1 MTDWTKAELRLLRRL
16 DTPMKVQIYLNTL
29 GYDAVPGTASP
40 HRVLRERRANCF
52 EGALLAAA
60 ALREQR
66 RPPLVVDL
74 RAEND
79 DDHVIAVFREGGRW
93 GAVAKSNFTTL
104 RFREPVYGTIHELV
118 MSYFDF
124 FFNALG
130 EKSLREYSRPMS
142 LRRFDRDDWMTTED
156 DISDIGDALDAVKHY
171 KILTPGQVRRLEPV
185 DKDVLRAGLLGAKK
199 EGLYQAK
206 KT

>member
-1 MTDWTKAELRLLRRL
+1 ME
-16 DTPMKVQIYLNTL
+16 VQLYLNNL

-40 HRVLRERRANCF
+40 RRVMRERRANCF

-60 ALREQR
+60 ALRHQG
-66 RPPLVVDL
+66 RPPLIVDM
-74 RAEND
+74 RAVND

-93 GAVAKSNFTTL
+93 GAVAKSNFTSI
-104 RFREPVYGTIHELV
+104 RFREPVYKTIHELV

-124 FFNALG
+124 FFNTLG

-156 DISDIGDALDAVKHY
+156 DISHIGDALDAMKHY
-171 KILTPGQVRRLEPV
+171 KVLTPGQARRLEPV
-185 DKDVLRAGLLGAKK
+185 DKDVLRAGLLVANKA
-199 EGLYQAK
+199 GLYLAK

>member
-1 MTDWTKAELRLLRRL
+1 MTAWTNTELRLLRRL
-16 DTPMKVQIYLNTL
+16 DTPMKVQLYLNGL

-40 HRVLRERRANCF
+40 RRVMRERKANCF

-60 ALREQR
+60 ALREQS
-66 RPPLVVDL
+66 RPPLVMDM

-93 GAVAKSNFTTL
+93 GAVAKSNFTGI
-104 RFREPVYGTIHELV
+104 RFREPVYKTIRELV

-124 FFNALG
+124 FFNSLG
-130 EKSLREYSRPMS
+130 EKTLREYSRPMS
-142 LRRFDRDDWMTTED
+142 LRRFDRDDWMTTEG
-156 DISDIGDALDAVKHY
+156 DISDIGDVLDAMKHY

-185 DKDVLRAGLLGAKK
+185 DKDVFRAGLLVAKK
-199 EGLYQAK
+199 SGLYKAK
-206 KT
+206 KS

>member
-1 MTDWTKAELRLLRRL
+1 MTSWTKAELRLLRKL
-16 DTPMKVQIYLNTL
+16 GTPMKVQLYLNGL

-40 HRVLRERRANCF
+40 RRIMRERRANCF

-60 ALREQR
+60 ALRQQG
-66 RPPLVVDL
+66 RPPLIVDM
-74 RAEND
+74 RAVND

-93 GAVAKSNFTTL
+93 GAVAKSNFTTI
-104 RFREPVYGTIHELV
+104 RFREPVYRTVRELV
-118 MSYFDF
+118 LSYFDF
-124 FFNALG
+124 FFNSLG
-130 EKSLREYSRPMS
+130 EKTLREYSRPMS
-142 LRRFDRDDWMTTED
+142 LRRFDRDDWMTTKD

-171 KILTPGQVRRLEPV
+171 KILTPGQVRRLEPM
-185 DKDVLRAGLLGAKK
+185 DKDVFRAGLLGAKK